1 MILVLGASGNVGT
14 PVVQNLIQKGE
25 QVRAFV
31 YSQKSA
37 ERPQNLGATETYIGD
52 FRNASDLKA
61 AMEGCQ
67 KIFHVAPPFIED
79 EVEVGQ
85 RIIENAKACGVEH
98 LVFSSVMHPQ
108 LSQMDHHAKKLAVEE
123 ALIESGLNFNIVQP
137 AMLMQNL
144 RAVYPYI
151 ENQGVFPAFSAPDQ
165 KLSLVDT
172 ADLGA
177 AVAQIFTSERLKN
190 ATFELAGPDV
200 LTYNEMVRMIS
211 EELDQA
217 ITVKPLTDEERK
229 GIADQQGFSEY
240 AKQAFLKMA
249 HHYDENGFTGGS
261 SIVLEA
267 ILNRKPNGYR
277 DFLRRFVNEGQQ
289 GKG

>member
-1 MILVLGASGNVGT
+1 MILVFGASGNIGT

-31 YSQKSA
+31 HSQESE
-37 ERPQNLGATETYIGD
+37 ERIQNLGATETYRGD
-52 FRNASDLKA
+52 FRNESDLKA
-61 AMEGCQ
+61 AMKGCQ

-85 RIIENAKACGVEH
+85 RIIENAKANGVEH
-98 LVFSSVMHPQ
+98 MVFNSVMHPQ

-123 ALIESGLNFNIVQP
+123 SLIESGLTFNIVQP

-151 ENQGVFPAFSAPDQ
+151 QNQGVFPAFSAPDQ
-165 KLSLVDT
+165 KLSLLDT
-172 ADLGA
+172 ADLGE
-177 AVAQIFTSERLKN
+177 AVATIFTSDSLKN
-190 ATFELAGPDV
+190 ATFELASPDM
-200 LTYNEMVRMIS
+200 LTYNEMVSMIS
-211 EELDQA
+211 EKLNQS
-217 ITVKPLTDEERK
+217 ISVKPLTDQERK

-249 HHYDENGFTGGS
+249 HHYDEKGFKGGTS
-261 SIVLEA
+261 VVLEG
-267 ILNRKPNGYR
+267 ILNRQPNGYG
-277 DFLRRFVNEGQQ
+277 DFLQRFINKVA
-289 GKG
+289 

>member
-1 MILVLGASGNVGT
+1 MILVFGASGNIGT

-25 QVRAFV
+25 KVRAFV
-31 YSQKSA
+31 HSGPSG
-37 ERPQNLGATETYIGD
+37 ERIQNSGVTETYMGD
-52 FRNASDLKA
+52 FRKESDLKA
-61 AMEGCQ
+61 AMEGCR
-67 KIFHVAPPFIED
+67 KVFHVAPPFIED

-85 RIIENAKACGVEH
+85 RIIENARANEVEH

-123 ALIESGLNFNIVQP
+123 SLIESGLNFNIVQP

-151 ENQGVFPAFSAPDQ
+151 EKQGVFPAFSAPDK

-172 ADLGA
+172 ADLGE
-177 AVAQIFTSERLKN
+177 AVATIFTSDRLKN

-200 LTYNEMVRMIS
+200 LTYNEMVSMIS
-211 EELDQA
+211 GELDQS

-229 GIADQQGFSEY
+229 GIADQQGFSNY

-249 HHYDENGFTGGS
+249 HHYDENGFKGGS
-261 SIVLEA
+261 SVVLEA
-267 ILNRKPNGYR
+267 ILNRQPNGYR
-277 DFLRRFVNEGQQ
+277 DFL
-289 GKG
+289 KGFINKRA